1 MNAAGS
7 TNRPLRVVFITS
19 TPMNVREGSG
29 TFVAIKTLADALGRL
44 GVTVDLV
51 APERHL
57 PVQTVE
63 RLVFN
68 AGLRFRRWDHYD
80 VTVGFDLDGY
90 RIAGRTGRPHLAS
103 IKGVIADEMRYERGW
118 ARVTMAVQ
126 ARCEAHHVRHADRIV
141 TTSRYSA
148 GRLMHFYGLQQ
159 PPAVIPE
166 LIDLAAWREAFRL
179 AEGVPEPGRFVV
191 LCVCRLYPRKRVDLL
206 LRAAAELKPRIP
218 GFQVRIAG
226 EGPESKN
233 LQRLLVSL
241 GLGDDVRWLGT
252 LDREGLAREYSRCD
266 VFCLP
271 SVQEG
276 FGIVFLEAMA
286 AARPIVAARAA
297 AVPEVVP
304 HALLVEPDDHG
315 ALAAGIETL
324 YRQADLRGAMAT
336 TGLAAVQQFDA
347 LRVARKF
354 LDELEQLVTGE
365 SSGPAVE
372 RALS

>member
-1 MNAAGS
+1 MDAAGS
-7 TNRPLRVVFITS
+7 KNRPLRVAFITS
-19 TPMNVREGSG
+19 TPLNVREGSG
-29 TFVAIKTLADALGRL
+29 TFVAIRTLADALGRL
-44 GVTVDLV
+44 GVTVDLM
-51 APERHL
+51 APKRHL

-63 RLVFN
+63 RLLFN

-103 IKGVIADEMRYERGW
+103 IKGVIADEMQYERGW
-118 ARVTMAVQ
+118 ARMGMAVQ
-126 ARCEAHHVRHADRIV
+126 ARREAHHVRHADRVV

-148 GRLMHFYGLQQ
+148 DRLMHFYGLQQ

-179 AEGVPEPGRFVV
+179 ADAAPDPGRFVV

-218 GFQVRIAG
+218 RLQVRIAG
-226 EGPESKN
+226 EGPKITKLEE
-233 LQRLLVSL
+233 LQGSL
-241 GLGDDVRWLGT
+241 ALGDDVHWLGT
-252 LDREGLAREYSRCD
+252 LDRQGLAREYSRCD

-276 FGIVFLEAMA
+276 FGIVLLEAMA

-297 AVPEVVP
+297 AVPEVAP
-304 HALLVEPDDHG
+304 HALLVEPDRFE

-324 YRQADLRGAMAT
+324 YRQPDLRCAIAGA
-336 TGLAAVQQFDA
+336 GLAAVQQFDA
-347 LRVARKF
+347 PAVARQF
-354 LDELEQLVTGE
+354 LAELERLVAP
-365 SSGPAVE
+365 SARS
-372 RALS
+372 